1 MRRFRF
7 LSLVLSIFVLLSTLP
22 AFSAVKAGA
31 TCSRAGKVATKSG
44 NEFRCVKK
52 GKKLVW
58 VKSAKKIAAPVPT
71 ESPIPIP
78 SPTLQPS
85 STPTPTP
92 TASPSPTPSETVAR
106 ISPSPTPSQTAKAL
120 TFAETLWSRRSNGSF
135 PIEEK
140 KFEISTDIP
149 TSWQDVYEKRLGIPY
164 QSWLA
169 VSKNITANTSKLG
182 KIEILTGPNTVP
194 NYPDIKRPMELVSR
208 ALPSARNVSNLRIFV
223 FNFKD
228 SGWADETFK
237 RLYMNETTAFKNRH
251 ANAVTEICPVKR
263 EVCFAQAFVDS
274 NLDGVIMQGM
284 TDIGSREQLNQTFSE
299 YARATLGVSIAHEYL
314 HTIQRVI
321 LGDRWFQRIYTPP
334 SWFNEGS
341 AVFIEGAVMNHE
353 SFDGFMRFRAVD
365 SKLLYADCP
374 YEYCVKLTYEKVLD
388 YLSMS
393 HYEKNW
399 DNFPYAM
406 KYEMSARTVEIL
418 VALKGPGSLVSFIEF
433 MATGKTFEEAFQ
445 HVYGIS
451 YESAKPIIARIIVDQ
466 FANGR

>member
-1 MRRFRF
+1 MSSRKR
-7 LSLVLSIFVLLSTLP
+7 LSTVVLLLALVAIP
-22 AFSAVKAGA
+22 AIQTNAAAKAGKG
-31 TCSRAGKVATKSG
+31 CSKVGQVKKSNG
-44 NEFRCVKK
+44 QSLICSKK
-52 GKKLVW
+52 GKKLIW
-58 VKSAKKIAAPVPT
+58 LRNPSGTVKPVATPTSTPVTSPTPSPAPSNVSTPEPTPAATVG
-71 ESPIPIP
+71 PIPIP
-78 SPTLQPS
+78 T
-85 STPTPTP
+85 
-92 TASPSPTPSETVAR
+92 
-106 ISPSPTPSQTAKAL
+106 PTPSQTAKPL
-120 TFAETLWSRRSNGSF
+120 TFSETLWSRRSNGSF

-149 TSWQDVYEKRLGIPY
+149 TSWQDVYEKRLGISY
-164 QSWLA
+164 QAWLA
-169 VSKNITANTSKLG
+169 ISKNVTTNTGKLG

-208 ALPSARNVSNLRIFV
+208 ALPSARNASNVRVFV
-223 FNFKD
+223 FSFKD
-228 SGWADETFK
+228 SGWADDTFK
-237 RLYMNETTAFKNRH
+237 RLYISETTAFKNRH

-334 SWFNEGS
+334 SWFIEGS

-374 YEYCVKLTYEKVLD
+374 YEYCVKLSYETVLD

-406 KYEMSARTVEIL
+406 KYEMSARTIEIL